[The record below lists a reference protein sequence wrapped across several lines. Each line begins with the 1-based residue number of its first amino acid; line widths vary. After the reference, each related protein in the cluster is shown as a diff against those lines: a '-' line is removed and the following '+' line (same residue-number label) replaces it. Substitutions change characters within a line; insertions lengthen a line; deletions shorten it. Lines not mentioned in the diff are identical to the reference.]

1 MNVEPVLVVVHGL
14 PCSGKTTVA
23 RRLRQEFGLTFFEKD
38 GVKER
43 LFDSLGWSDLD
54 WSRKLS
60 RASKAVLYYV
70 IEEEL
75 KSGHSLGVECNFWP
89 PEDNEHF
96 LAIAS
101 RVPCSVLQ
109 ILCWAPGEELV
120 SRFLGR
126 TGLRHPGHG
135 DQTLLDDIR
144 QYLLQGK
151 ADPLEIGGEL
161 IELETT
167 YIDEIDYVSLFAK
180 IRRYAPSLAAAS
192 SNRA

>member
-1 MNVEPVLVVVHGL
+1 MNELPVLVVVHGL

-23 RRLRQEFGLTFFEKD
+23 RRIKEEFILPFFEKD

-60 RASKAVLYYV
+60 QASKAVLYYV
-70 IEEEL
+70 IEAEL
-75 KSGHSLGVECNFWP
+75 KTGRSLGVECNFWP
-89 PEDNEHF
+89 PHDNEPF
-96 LAIAS
+96 QAIAS
-101 RVPCSVLQ
+101 RVPHTVVQ

-120 SRFLGR
+120 TRFLGR

-135 DQTLLDDIR
+135 DQNLLDDIR
-144 QYLLQGK
+144 KYLLQGK
-151 ADPLEIGGEL
+151 ADALEIGGVL

-167 YIDEIDYVSLFAK
+167 RIDEIDYEDLFTK
-180 IRRYAPSLAAAS
+180 IRVIAPALSAG
-192 SNRA
+192 

>member
-1 MNVEPVLVVVHGL
+1 MNELPVLVVVHGL

-23 RRLRQEFGLTFFEKD
+23 RRLKQEFKLPFFEKD

-43 LFDSLGWSDLD
+43 LFDSLGWSDLG
-54 WSRKLS
+54 WSRQLS

-75 KSGHSLGVECNFWP
+75 KSGRSLGVECNFWP
-89 PEDNEHF
+89 PDDNEHF
-96 LAIAS
+96 KAIAS
-101 RVPCSVLQ
+101 RVPHSVVQ
-109 ILCWAPGEELV
+109 VLCWAPGEELV

-135 DQTLLDDIR
+135 DQVLLAEI
-144 QYLLQGK
+144 QKNLLQGK
-151 ADPLEIGGEL
+151 AQPLDVGGEL

-167 YIDEIDYVSLFAK
+167 WIDEVDYAGLFAK
-180 IRRYAPSLAAAS
+180 IRGYVPALGAS
-192 SNRA
+192 

>member
-1 MNVEPVLVVVHGL
+1 MNELPVLVVVHGL

-23 RRLRQEFGLTFFEKD
+23 RRIKQQFGLPFFEKD

-43 LFDSLGWSDLD
+43 LFDSLGWSDVG

-60 RASKAVLYYV
+60 QASKAVLYYV
-70 IEEEL
+70 IEEEI
-75 KSGHSLGVECNFWP
+75 KSGRSLGVECNFWP

-96 LAIAS
+96 KAIAS
-101 RVPCSVLQ
+101 RVPHMTLQ

-120 SRFLGR
+120 NRFLGR

-135 DQTLLDDIR
+135 DQTLLEEI
-144 QYLLQGK
+144 QKKLLQGK
-151 ADPLEIGGEL
+151 VEPLDIGGEL

-167 YIDEIDYVSLFAK
+167 WIDEIDYAGLFEK
-180 IRRYAPSLAAAS
+180 IRAHAPRLVS
-192 SNRA
+192 R